1 MVRSRP
7 AVRNR
12 WGESVFVVSGWPWA
26 SRKSSRSPGGNPEST
41 MPRTSE
47 SGERNRAIGAHFPK
61 VADIAAAAGLAA
73 RLAVRVKPD
82 IPADFKPG
90 RGLEP
95 LAPLVRFPV
104 EGTIVPMLGSPSSTQ
119 GSGRPTRSA
128 GLGSGSTQTS
138 TATLPCGNVTQLNQ
152 CCCCWENELGMAG
165 IASVGLGI
173 DDTTYHTILSR
184 MTS

>member
-1 MVRSRP
+1 
-7 AVRNR
+7 
-12 WGESVFVVSGWPWA
+12 
-26 SRKSSRSPGGNPEST
+26 

-61 VADIAAAAGLAA
+61 AADIAAAAGLAA
-73 RLAVRVKPD
+73 RHAVRFKPD
-82 IPADFKPG
+82 IPADFEPG

-104 EGTIVPMLGSPSSTQ
+104 EGTIVPMLGSRSSTQ

-128 GLGSGSTQTS
+128 GLGSGSTQTV
-138 TATLPCGNVTQLNQ
+138 TATLPCGNVTQLTKRGR
-152 CCCCWENELGMAG
+152 CWKNELGMAG
-165 IASVGLGI
+165 IASFGLGI